1 MLRNSDLLRKTLAV
15 FLALFLLAGSGAAL
29 AEALPAESPAE
40 EPMDLA
46 LERLNRF
53 ADMVNEQKESS
64 LGFLRSLKDSAA

>member
-1 MLRNSDLLRKTLAV
+1 MLRNSDLLRKILAV
-15 FLALFLLAGSGAAL
+15 FLALFQLAGSGAAL

-40 EPMDLA
+40 EPIDLA